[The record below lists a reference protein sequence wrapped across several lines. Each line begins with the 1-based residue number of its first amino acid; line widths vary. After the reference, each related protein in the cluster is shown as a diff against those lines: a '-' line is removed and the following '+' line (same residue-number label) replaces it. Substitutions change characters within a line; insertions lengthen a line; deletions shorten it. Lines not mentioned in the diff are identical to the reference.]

1 MFLPLSSESRMTAD
15 QIRELFNELGGFAI
29 ENAKVLEI
37 IKSMREQFLAK
48 NRLSEKQ
55 TDLLQ
60 KFAKQFNPETV
71 KQRSEWEASWNAEK
85 AELFKKMI
93 GYYKMNPP
101 FYEQL
106 VKTYEANPNMIPPQS
121 VYEKMSG
128 NKFVQAFFRKTSV
141 QSRFQVGDMVKLIR
155 AGILEGYRGSV
166 YGLDTTDPMHIYCNV
181 MEVNVDAKGYCYT
194 LRSIGGKMIT
204 VHEIGISKRKV
215 DEKAI
220 LGED

>member
-1 MFLPLSSESRMTAD
+1 MFLPLLSESKMTAD
-15 QIRELFNELGGFAI
+15 QIRELFAQIDGFVI

-60 KFAKQFNPETV
+60 KFAKQFNPEAI
-71 KQRSEWEASWNAEK
+71 KQRSEWEANWNEEK

-121 VYEKMSG
+121 VYEKMSS
-128 NKFVQAFFRKTSV
+128 NKFVQSFFKKTSV
-141 QSRFQVGDMVKLIR
+141 DARFEVGDMVKLIA
-155 AGILEGYRGSV
+155 AGIREGYRNSV
-166 YGLDTTDPMHIYCNV
+166 YGLSVTDPMHIYCNV
-181 MEVNVDAKGYCYT
+181 MEINTDAKGYCYT
-194 LRSIGGKMIT
+194 LRSLGGKVIT

-215 DEKAI
+215 NESDI
-220 LGED
+220 MGE